1 MIDVK
6 GSWAKENVRYEKLWL
21 PNNPINLADVADEDE
36 RPDVTQ
42 EQKPAL
48 RGVASM
54 YATLCYSNEKKRTIL
69 ESRATTA
76 TAKEIR
82 GGKGSIDDEEII
94 GFATRTMKLRE
105 QTMRT
110 TKFGEGPATEVRI
123 DLIALG
129 QGRED

>member
-1 MIDVK
+1 M
-6 GSWAKENVRYEKLWL
+6 RYQKLWL
-21 PNNPINLADVADEDE
+21 PNNPINLVDVADEDE
-36 RPDVTQ
+36 RPDATQ
-42 EQKPAL
+42 VQKSEL

-54 YATLCYSNEKKRTIL
+54 YATLCYSNDKKHTIL

-94 GFATRTMKLRE
+94 VFATRTMKLRE

-110 TKFGEGPATEVRI
+110 MEFEEESATEVRI
-123 DLIALG
+123 DLT
-129 QGRED
+129 